1 MTKFKITI
9 ERLDYENNLLDKTQ
23 CEVTEEQLT
32 QIGKIT
38 TLDPLVYWFNMI
50 YTTFKKKI
58 KSW

>member
-9 ERLDYENNLLDKTQ
+9 ERLDYEKNLLDKTQ
-23 CEVTEEQLT
+23 CEITEEQLT
-32 QIGKIT
+32 QIGEIT